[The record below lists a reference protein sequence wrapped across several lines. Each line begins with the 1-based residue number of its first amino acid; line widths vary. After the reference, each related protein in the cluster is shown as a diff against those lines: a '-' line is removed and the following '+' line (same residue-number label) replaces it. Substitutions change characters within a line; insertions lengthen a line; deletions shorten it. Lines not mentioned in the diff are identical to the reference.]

1 MELLGKKKWWWLS
14 LSGATIIIGIIALAV
29 WGLNVGI
36 DFTGGTLIEVAAKE
50 GKVSSQTL
58 ETVKREINEADIK
71 RVISQPTGNG
81 GAIVKTEP
89 INKEKQTKI
98 NEIIAKHNLEARRFE
113 SVGPTVGKDLTQ
125 KAVLAVG
132 VASLAIILYIA
143 YSFRSVPHPASS
155 WRFGITAVLALIHD
169 IASTVGVF
177 AILSHFLGYEIDAL
191 FITALLTVMGFSVH
205 DTIVVFDR
213 LREKMRRSPISTAEQ
228 FESATNSALTE
239 TLNRSLNTS
248 ITTLLVLLALAF
260 LGGETLRP
268 FVVTLIIGI
277 AVGTYSSI
285 FVSAPLLVLWQQWL
299 MRRKAA

>member
-1 MELLGKKKWWWLS
+1 M
-14 LSGATIIIGIIALAV
+14 
-29 WGLNVGI
+29 
-36 DFTGGTLIEVAAKE
+36 
-50 GKVSSQTL
+50 
-58 ETVKREINEADIK
+58 
-71 RVISQPTGNG
+71 
-81 GAIVKTEP
+81 
-89 INKEKQTKI
+89 
-98 NEIIAKHNLEARRFE
+98 
-113 SVGPTVGKDLTQ
+113 
-125 KAVLAVG
+125 
-132 VASLAIILYIA
+132 
-143 YSFRSVPHPASS
+143 
-155 WRFGITAVLALIHD
+155 IHD